1 VSTARTRYELQVAEA
16 DDRSESNAS
25 ILTVLTNLVFAA
37 GAGDQVAPFEAKTE
51 LRIVD
56 RQTDETLYR
65 LRDSAYVIRNLAAR
79 IDADLD
85 ALSADAFCAE
95 WALEEPHAATG
106 DEHA

>member
-1 VSTARTRYELQVAEA
+1 
-16 DDRSESNAS
+16 
-25 ILTVLTNLVFAA
+25 
-37 GAGDQVAPFEAKTE
+37 
-51 LRIVD
+51 
-56 RQTDETLYR
+56 

-95 WALEEPHAATG
+95 WAFEEPHAATG